1 MPTIQVRPADRSD
14 LPACAELLAA
24 RYRDHAKRLPAI
36 EPSLLEASGCQPLIQ
51 YLLGNPRGDSRIAE
65 IDGKLAGF
73 LIGARMSLPPNDF
86 ASQFVPPQS
95 ISIPVE
101 GHAVAAG
108 IDALPVYVALYAD
121 LAATWAADG
130 FFHHRAAIPAGDPE
144 LQDIWVT
151 LGFGR
156 FLTAATRRVADPVL
170 LDRGR
175 AITVERASAEDIED
189 VLALSDDLMAWH
201 WNSPMFW
208 PVLHVTA
215 EAVREFNLNALRS
228 SETPYFVA
236 YEDGRPIAMQSF
248 LRPGFTP
255 PIIRQSSDV
264 YLFEGIVTSGIRGGG
279 IGGALLRHSMDWAR
293 LAGHETCTLHFAPAN
308 PSGAPF
314 WLGHGFVPVEHTMER
329 IIDSRIAWA
338 RPRS

>member
-1 MPTIQVRPADRSD
+1 
-14 LPACAELLAA
+14 
-24 RYRDHAKRLPAI
+24 
-36 EPSLLEASGCQPLIQ
+36 
-51 YLLGNPRGDSRIAE
+51 
-65 IDGKLAGF
+65 
-73 LIGARMSLPPNDF
+73 MSLPPNDF

-264 YLFEGIVTSGIRGGG
+264 YLFEGIVASGIRGGG